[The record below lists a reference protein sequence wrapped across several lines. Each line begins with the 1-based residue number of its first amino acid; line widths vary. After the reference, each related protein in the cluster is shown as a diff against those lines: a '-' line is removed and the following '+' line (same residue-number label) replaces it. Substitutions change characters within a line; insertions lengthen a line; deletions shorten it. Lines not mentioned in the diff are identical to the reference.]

1 VTGDVGDPALP
12 ALSDPVGRQVNPPQL
27 RTEHIGSALVAHLS
41 GDVDLS
47 NVNALRTRLLGIVDD
62 VDALVVNLSDTGY
75 VDSTGVRL
83 LFELAERFGRTGN
96 TVRAVVPAE
105 ALVRRV
111 VVLTKLDRVVE
122 LHETVGDALASLE
135 AS

>member
-1 VTGDVGDPALP
+1 VT
-12 ALSDPVGRQVNPPQL
+12 PPQL
-27 RTEHIGSALVAHLS
+27 RTEHVGSALVAHLS

-47 NVNALRTRLLGIVDD
+47 NVTVLRTRLLGIVDD

-83 LFELAERFGRTGN
+83 LFELAERFNRSGQP
-96 TVRAVVPAE
+96 VRAVVPAD

-122 LHETVGDALASLE
+122 LHETVDEALASLGE
-135 AS
+135 S

>member
-1 VTGDVGDPALP
+1 VT
-12 ALSDPVGRQVNPPQL
+12 PPQL
-27 RTEHIGSALVAHLS
+27 RTEHVGSALIAHLS

-47 NVNALRTRLLGIVDD
+47 NVTVLRTRLLGAVDD
-62 VDALVVNLSDTGY
+62 VDALVVDLSDTSY

-83 LFELAERFGRTGN
+83 LFELAERFNRTGHP
-96 TVRAVVPAE
+96 VRAVVPAE

-122 LHETVGDALASLE
+122 LHETVEDALASLDE
-135 AS
+135 G

>member
-1 VTGDVGDPALP
+1 MT
-12 ALSDPVGRQVNPPQL
+12 PPQL
-27 RTEHIGSALVAHLS
+27 RTEHVGSALVAHLS

-47 NVNALRTRLLGIVDD
+47 NVTVLRTRLLGIVDD

-83 LFELAERFGRTGN
+83 LFELAERFNRSGQP
-96 TVRAVVPAE
+96 VRAVVPAD

-122 LHETVGDALASLE
+122 LHETVDEALASLGG
-135 AS
+135 S

>member
-1 VTGDVGDPALP
+1 MT
-12 ALSDPVGRQVNPPQL
+12 PPQL
-27 RTEHIGSALVAHLS
+27 RTEHVGSALVVHLS

-47 NVNALRTRLLGIVDD
+47 NVSALRTRLLGALDD
-62 VDALVVNLSDTGY
+62 VDGLVVDLSDTGY

-83 LFELAERFGRTGN
+83 LFELAERFNRTGQ
-96 TVRAVVPAE
+96 TMRAVVPAE

-122 LHETVGDALASLE
+122 LHETVDGAVASLGQ
-135 AS
+135 S